1 MNGSLRAVS
10 KTKIIY
16 MEMFWLLL
24 LFLFFFFLFI
34 IIIIN
39 YKVCVI

>member
-1 MNGSLRAVS
+1 MNGSLRTVS

-16 MEMFWLLL
+16 MEMFCLLL
-24 LFLFFFFLFI
+24 LFFFFFLFI

-39 YKVCVI
+39 YKVFVI